1 MAVEVFRCNACRR
14 EVLVRQ
20 AGPMSEAEIARRVRE
35 EFEPA
40 TPGPRGRADFGSRL
54 RDDIWVGVSSGRD
67 AVPREELPAACPAC
81 SKSDWAAM
89 RVLD

>member
-1 MAVEVFRCNACRR
+1 MTVGVFRCNACGR

-20 AGPMSEAEIARRVRE
+20 MGPMSETEIARRVRE
-35 EFEPA
+35 EFEPT
-40 TPGPRGRADFGSRL
+40 TPGLQGRADFNSRL

-67 AVPREELPAACPAC
+67 SVPRDELPAACPAC
-81 SKSDWAAM
+81 SKKDWRTM

>member
-1 MAVEVFRCNACRR
+1 MAVEVFRCNACGR
-14 EVLVRQ
+14 EVLVQ
-20 AGPMSEAEIARRVRE
+20 QPGPMSESEIARRVRE

-54 RDDIWVGVSSGRD
+54 RDDIWMGVSSERD
-67 AVPREELPAACPAC
+67 VVPRNKLPPACPAC

>member
-40 TPGPRGRADFGSRL
+40 TPGPRS
-54 RDDIWVGVSSGRD
+54 
-67 AVPREELPAACPAC
+67 PRVATELPEAA
-81 SKSDWAAM
+81 
-89 RVLD
+89 RVLYL

>member
-1 MAVEVFRCNACRR
+1 MTVTHDLHDDRILILDFGSQYTQ
-14 EVLVRQ
+14 L
-20 AGPMSEAEIARRVRE
+20 IARRVRE

-67 AVPREELPAACPAC
+67 AVPRDELPAACPAC

-89 RVLD
+89 RVLE